1 MKTIP
6 KPLVTLNQWIIVGA
20 VVVALVTQSFWP
32 LLVPFIANGM
42 SLAFGFHPILAPAK
56 KLLKKPLSSYIQE
69 DVVQLRFNQMMAVGF
84 LAVAIAG
91 ALLGSTILFFA
102 ASIMVGLA
110 ASVALAG
117 FCVGCFI
124 RFQYQQWKYRRSIS
138 S

>member
-6 KPLVTLNQWIIVGA
+6 KPLVTLNQWIIVVA
-20 VVVALVTQSFWP
+20 VILALVTQSFWP

-42 SLAFGFHPILAPAK
+42 SLVFGFHPILAPAK
-56 KLLKKPLSSYIQE
+56 KLLKKPMSSYVQE
-69 DVVQLRFNQMMAVGF
+69 DVAQLRFNQMMAVGF

-91 ALLGSTILFFA
+91 ALFGSSLLFFA
-102 ASIMVGLA
+102 ASIMVGVA
-110 ASVALAG
+110 AAVALAG